1 MRCNCTRTAQK
12 TKFCVV
18 ERIVCIP
25 DGDDLLFD
33 YDPELI
39 QDCSNR
45 LKFETVNIFL
55 RSKDLDP
62 EQLDKVLSQSTGG
75 R

>member
-1 MRCNCTRTAQK
+1 M
-12 TKFCVV
+12 V

-45 LKFETVNIFL
+45 LKFESVNIFL

-62 EQLDKVLSQSTGG
+62 EQLDKVLSKSNG
-75 R
+75 